1 MAEFRLEKE
10 PGTRGA
16 ENPVMRGKRIDP
28 GMSDKSE
35 RTPFPGVQREVET
48 GKVKPVPALERNVF
62 FPFQTDPFALKFLQK
77 NSILC
82 VTTITKQPNDMP
94 LSLMMSTPRPVPV
107 PARLFLFLATVFLGP
122 TVVLTSC
129 TTVNTDGEIL
139 KVNPYHLYPGSSPQT
154 NQEMID
160 FEYRRKVYGAVHS
173 RDYAER
179 YGNYFTV
186 HWRTARC
193 DLPVTIR
200 LQYRQAKTGPKI
212 FAEEQ
217 IVETPT
223 QTNTTNFEI
232 IGDDYFSRGAVTQ
245 WKATIV
251 QDGAVVDEF
260 KSFLWQ

>member
-1 MAEFRLEKE
+1 
-10 PGTRGA
+10 
-16 ENPVMRGKRIDP
+16 
-28 GMSDKSE
+28 
-35 RTPFPGVQREVET
+35 
-48 GKVKPVPALERNVF
+48 
-62 FPFQTDPFALKFLQK
+62 
-77 NSILC
+77 
-82 VTTITKQPNDMP
+82 MP
-94 LSLMMSTPRPVPV
+94 LSLMMSTPRPIPV
-107 PARLFLFLATVFLGP
+107 SPRLIFFLAAGFLGLLLA
-122 TVVLTSC
+122 LTSC
-129 TTVNTDGEIL
+129 TTVNTGGEIL
-139 KVNPYHLYPGSSPQT
+139 KVNPYYLYPGSGPQT

-160 FEYRRKVYGAVHS
+160 FEYRRKVYGAVFS
-173 RDYAER
+173 CDYAER

-186 HWRTARC
+186 HWRTTRC

-217 IVETPT
+217 LVETPT
-223 QTNTTNFEI
+223 RTNTTNFEI